1 MVETQATA
9 GNGPAAL
16 LAPTGRE
23 DQDFTDKHVVPAVAR
38 LHNALASCEGLMA
51 HFSQRAVDCSEYD
64 HEARTRFALAVGRLA
79 QSQAQT
85 AGAIARLADA
95 ESRQRVT
102 NIKVDDSVFRPR
114 RRTVAN
120 VNRALRNNRAHD
132 STSTRDWENGES
144 EDEKTTFNSSVNPNS
159 AFTGPRIR
167 QV

>member
-1 MVETQATA
+1 MFSICSYMAETQAHA
-9 GNGPAAL
+9 GNGPAPLPAS
-16 LAPTGRE
+16 AGRE

-51 HFSQRAVDCSEYD
+51 HFSQRAVDYSEYD
-64 HEARTRFALAVGRLA
+64 YEARTKFALAVGRLA

-102 NIKVDDSVFRPR
+102 NLKVDDAVFRPR
-114 RRTVAN
+114 RAP
-120 VNRALRNNRAHD
+120 RN
-132 STSTRDWENGES
+132 SGTRDRSTTSGWENDES
-144 EDEKTTFNSSVNPNS
+144 EDEKTTFNSSARP

>member
-1 MVETQATA
+1 MEENQATA
-9 GNGPAAL
+9 GNGPAPLPAS
-16 LAPTGRE
+16 AGAE
-23 DQDFTDKHVVPAVAR
+23 DQDFTGKHVVPAVAR

-64 HEARTRFALAVGRLA
+64 YEARTKFALAVGRLA

-114 RRTVAN
+114 RRTVAD
-120 VNRALRNNRAHD
+120 VNRALRNNRSHD
-132 STSTRDWENGES
+132 SYDTRDWENDES
-144 EDEKTTFNSSVNPNS
+144 EDEKTTFNSSAKP